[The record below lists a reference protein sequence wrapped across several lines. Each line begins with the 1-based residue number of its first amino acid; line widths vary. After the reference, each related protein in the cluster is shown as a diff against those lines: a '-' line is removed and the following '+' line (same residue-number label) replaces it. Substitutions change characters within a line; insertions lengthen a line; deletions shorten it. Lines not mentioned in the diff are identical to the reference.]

1 METKLSAYRQE
12 MAAIVSRH
20 MKRETW
26 IETAVPSLYFV
37 REFSASEPSHIF
49 QKPSLCII
57 LQGKKEIC
65 LAKEC
70 FQYGPSEYLIS
81 AVGLPVIGQIME
93 ATETEPYISLKL
105 EFTMN
110 QIVDLIHD
118 KYQEKPKKKP
128 DRAIYVSPI
137 EVPLMDAV
145 ARLVRLVDT
154 PDNIDVLAPIY
165 IKEILYYVLIGP
177 HGHVL
182 RQFAMKGSTACQ
194 IQEIVQYVITHYN
207 ETIRVEELAE
217 KAKVSVPTLHRQ
229 FKEVTAM
236 SPLQF
241 QKKLRLQEARLLL
254 LKGTINATDV
264 AFQVGYESPSQFSR
278 EYSRMFG
285 CPPKK
290 DSLNIVWLAFYIVLH
305 VPEQTKKTLAAC
317 FLCMLPGSWCLSFF
331 YKPILHSFSVVLGNL
346 SHGLAVEPGQC
357 FFVQILP
364 HAVFCFVHD
373 RVDEA
378 WAFRVRVRQIV
389 LIEEQLPLPYLV
401 ALEEGCFALDGF
413 DDVPKR
419 DVLRC

>member
-1 METKLSAYRQE
+1 METKLSTYRQE

-57 LQGKKEIC
+57 PQGKKEIC

-118 KYQEKPKKKP
+118 KYQEKPKKKQ

-290 DSLNIVWLAFYIVLH
+290 DSKRLLAEYV
-305 VPEQTKKTLAAC
+305 
-317 FLCMLPGSWCLSFF
+317 
-331 YKPILHSFSVVLGNL
+331 
-346 SHGLAVEPGQC
+346 
-357 FFVQILP
+357 
-364 HAVFCFVHD
+364 
-373 RVDEA
+373 
-378 WAFRVRVRQIV
+378 
-389 LIEEQLPLPYLV
+389 
-401 ALEEGCFALDGF
+401 
-413 DDVPKR
+413 
-419 DVLRC
+419 